1 MSDSTSTLAEMALFI
16 RVVDHDRHLQVQF
29 DEHLRCPQIGEREIA
44 ILILHNEDAEARAVE
59 AAMPPQPVLELHHA
73 AVWHR
78 GRDGDLFSAVQ
89 GLRGSRSPAL
99 A

>member
-1 MSDSTSTLAEMALFI
+1 
-16 RVVDHDRHLQVQF
+16 
-29 DEHLRCPQIGEREIA
+29 
-44 ILILHNEDAEARAVE
+44 
-59 AAMPPQPVLELHHA
+59 MPPQPVLELHHA